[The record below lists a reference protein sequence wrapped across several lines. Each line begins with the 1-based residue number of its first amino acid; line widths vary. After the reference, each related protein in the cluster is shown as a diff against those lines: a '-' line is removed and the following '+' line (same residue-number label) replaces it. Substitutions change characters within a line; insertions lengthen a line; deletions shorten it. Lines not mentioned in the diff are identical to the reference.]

1 MAVLRLCVSHYLDMT
16 RPQRIAITA
25 FLSALFVPFMFLIPV
40 WCLRSEGMKV
50 LVWGVSGWAPQL
62 VTSLMTLAIPLLAF
76 AIPCALFAWVIA
88 RIWR

>member
-1 MAVLRLCVSHYLDMT
+1 
-16 RPQRIAITA
+16 
-25 FLSALFVPFMFLIPV
+25 
-40 WCLRSEGMKV
+40 MKV

-62 VTSLMTLAIPLLAF
+62 VTSLMTLEIPLLAF